1 MGVLRRMQNRLT
13 EARSE
18 FETTIALDPNDAR
31 ALYHLGVTLMFLGQP
46 EAGIPHIQNAV
57 RRDPHDPNITTLY
70 WALGACHL
78 LTGQAD
84 EAIEILGKARAANS
98 RLWFPHLYLAGA
110 FGLRG
115 DIDEARAALAQSIK
129 LNPAVSSLS
138 RMRAYNA
145 WITNSDHWTLQEKT
159 LNVGLRRAG
168 LPDE

>member
-18 FETTIALDPNDAR
+18 FEKTIALDPNDAR

-70 WALGACHL
+70 WALGTCHL
-78 LTGQAD
+78 LLGQAD
-84 EAIEILGKARAANS
+84 EAIEFLGKARAANS

-110 FGLRG
+110 
-115 DIDEARAALAQSIK
+115 
-129 LNPAVSSLS
+129 LS
-138 RMRAYNA
+138 RAESTHPIGSWRLELKSSAAQNESV
-145 WITNSDHWTLQEKT
+145 ITTGYRHPRESGGPGHP
-159 LNVGLRRAG
+159 LRPCRSVFP
-168 LPDE
+168 LSWE